1 MMFLNA
7 ALEAK
12 VLVESFTLYLGTDAE
27 GNECFVETLDAK
39 RCAIIAVDKILD
51 FIQYNIQP
59 YTYDE
64 DSMSNVK
71 YNIKYY
77 NCVKEE
83 IEKL

>member
-7 ALEAK
+7 VLEAK
-12 VLVESFTLYLGTDAE
+12 VLVENFTLYLGTDAE

-39 RCAIIAVDKILD
+39 RCAIITVDKILD

-64 DSMSNVK
+64 DSMTSIK
-71 YNIKYY
+71 YNIEHY
-77 NCVKEE
+77 NRVKQE
-83 IEKL
+83 IEKI